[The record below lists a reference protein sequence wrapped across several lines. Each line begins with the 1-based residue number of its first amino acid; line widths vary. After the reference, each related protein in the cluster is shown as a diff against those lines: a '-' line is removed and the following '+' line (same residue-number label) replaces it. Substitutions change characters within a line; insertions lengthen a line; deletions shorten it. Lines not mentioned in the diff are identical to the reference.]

1 MKKQASFFPEPA
13 YEELFMLLGELR
25 CASVA
30 QLHELFF
37 KPLVAR
43 ASQSLSL
50 RSTYNRIATLQK
62 HGYLKSYAITGT
74 PHVVLHLSEKA
85 RLTFPHVASAFGHT
99 VRKPPTNDI
108 AAWAFTRA
116 ALWAAL
122 TADGFTVGRDL
133 HALLALRRNLVDR
146 QRAQVEALSGPERV
160 LAERTLEELRSA
172 PLLSPLAF
180 VSCEAC
186 GRRGKVG
193 VGSTKMPCPS
203 CAGALRSELVAVPHQ
218 CAACGYVGAKPEPH
232 KNPSTR
238 APCPGLMKQRP
249 YLPFDVAYKK
259 GKGDGDSYEVLLP
272 LVDNPMRSIQ
282 KQLEELPL
290 RFLGQPRLKV
300 ILQPSD
306 NDSIY
311 DLDSGSFTVIGPR
324 FRQLI
329 RAFCPNEDPRA
340 AFPYWKSAEVITYRP
355 ELAFRTVRKRI
366 RHAS

>member
-25 CASVA
+25 CASIA

-37 KPLVAR
+37 KPLLTR

-74 PHVVLHLSEKA
+74 PHVVMHLSEKA
-85 RLTFPHVASAFGHT
+85 RLSFPHVASAFGHT

-116 ALWAAL
+116 GLWAAL
-122 TADGFTVGRDL
+122 TSDGFTIGRDL
-133 HALLALRRNLVDR
+133 RALMALRRNLVDR
-146 QRAQVEALSGPERV
+146 QRARLELLSGPERAE
-160 LAERTLEELRSA
+160 AERTLQELRSA

-180 VSCEAC
+180 VRCKEC
-186 GRRGKVG
+186 GRRSKVG
-193 VGSTKMPCPS
+193 VLNTNVPCPS
-203 CAGALRSELVAVPHQ
+203 CAGALKSELVAVPHQ
-218 CAACGYVGAKPEPH
+218 CAACGYVGPKPEPH
-232 KNPSTR
+232 KNSSTR
-238 APCPGLMKQRP
+238 APCLGLMKERQ
-249 YLPFDVAYKK
+249 YLPFDVAFKK
-259 GKGDGDSYEVLLP
+259 EGSSYEVLLP
-272 LVDNPMRSIQ
+272 LVDNPMRSVQ

-306 NDSIY
+306 DDSIY
-311 DLDSGSFTVIGPR
+311 DLDLGSFTVIGPR

-329 RAFCPNEDPRA
+329 RAFSPNEDPRA
-340 AFPYWKSAEVITYRP
+340 AFPYWRSAEVITYRP

>member
-1 MKKQASFFPEPA
+1 MKKQAPFFPEPA

-25 CASVA
+25 SASVA

-37 KPLVAR
+37 RPVLKRTSHP
-43 ASQSLSL
+43 LSL

-74 PHVVLHLSEKA
+74 PHVVMHLTEKA
-85 RLTFPHVASAFGHT
+85 RVTFPLVASAYGHT

-116 ALWAAL
+116 SLWAAL
-122 TADGFTVGRDL
+122 TTDGFTVGRDL
-133 HALLALRRNLVDR
+133 RALTALRRNLVDR
-146 QRAQVEALSGPERV
+146 QRARLEMLSGPKRAE
-160 LAERTLEELRSA
+160 AERTLQELRSA
-172 PLLSPLAF
+172 PVLSPLSF
-180 VSCEAC
+180 VRCKDC
-186 GRRGKVG
+186 GRRSKVG
-193 VGSTKMPCPS
+193 VLNTNVPCPS
-203 CAGALRSELVAVPHQ
+203 CAGALKSELVAVPHQ
-218 CAACGYVGAKPEPH
+218 CVACGYFGPKPEPH

-238 APCPGLMKQRP
+238 APCPGTMKARQ
-249 YLPFDVAYKK
+249 YLPFDVAFKK
-259 GKGDGDSYEVLLP
+259 EGSSYDVVLP

-306 NDSIY
+306 DDSVY
-311 DLDSGSFTVIGPR
+311 DLDQGSFTVIGPR

-329 RAFCPNEDPRA
+329 RAFSPNEDPRA
-340 AFPYWKSAEVITYRP
+340 AFPYYRSAEVITYRP
-355 ELAFRTVRKRI
+355 ELAFRTVKKRI
-366 RHAS
+366 RHAP